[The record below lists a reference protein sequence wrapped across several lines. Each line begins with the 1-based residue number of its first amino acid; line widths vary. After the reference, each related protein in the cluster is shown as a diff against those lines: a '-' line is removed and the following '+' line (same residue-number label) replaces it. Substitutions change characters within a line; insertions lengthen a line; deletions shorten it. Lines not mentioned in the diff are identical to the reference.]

1 VFPTRYHPEAVMSY
15 RTLLVHVDDA
25 PSSQDRLDFAV
36 ALARREAAELVGLY
50 VVPGTDLAP
59 SLAAMLGSDAV
70 ARRLD
75 RFNERQHAAE
85 QRFREAVGAAGLAA
99 EWRAPAG
106 PAIDTAVAHAR
117 TTDLVILGQ
126 RDREEPAFGNSLVSN
141 VLLSAGRPVLV
152 VPSTGVPATLASR
165 VLIAGNGGREAA
177 RAVGDAL
184 PLLAR
189 AERICVVGVDEDRE
203 ASVAERL
210 SDTRLRQWLGRHDIA
225 IEVEREPVRGVGV
238 GEWLLSRA
246 ADLGSD
252 LIVMGGYAHARMR
265 ELVLGGVTR
274 TMLAAMTIPVLMA
287 H

>member
-1 VFPTRYHPEAVMSY
+1 MSY

-25 PSSQDRLDFAV
+25 ASSEDPLDFAV
-36 ALARREAAELVGLY
+36 ALAKREAAELVGLY
-50 VVPGTDLAP
+50 VVPGTDLTP
-59 SLAAMLGSDAV
+59 STAAMLGSEAV
-70 ARRLD
+70 ARRLE

-85 QRFREAVGAAGLAA
+85 HRFREAAGAAGLAA

-106 PAIDTAVAHAR
+106 PAIDAAVAHAR

-126 RDREEPAFGNSLVSN
+126 RDPEEPAFGNALVSSL
-141 VLLSAGRPVLV
+141 LLSAGRPVLV
-152 VPSTGVPATLASR
+152 VPSTGAPATIGSR
-165 VLIAGNGGREAA
+165 VLIAWNGGREAA
-177 RAVGDAL
+177 RAVADAL

-189 AERICVVGVDEDRE
+189 AERVCAVGVDEERE

-210 SDTRLRQWLGRHDIA
+210 SDTRLRHWLGRHDIA
-225 IEVEREPVRGVGV
+225 IDVEREPVRGVGV

-274 TMLAAMTIPVLMA
+274 TMLGAMTIPVLMA